1 MSLRDDRSVTSFLVK
16 RLMWNKLC
24 YLALGMMLCL
34 PLGQVDPT
42 VLVGRMLISL
52 SRSQRPLASVHTEAG
67 LLLHV
72 FKGRVWFNTVF
83 GWECCM

>member
-1 MSLRDDRSVTSFLVK
+1 MLLGSGDD
-16 RLMWNKLC
+16 
-24 YLALGMMLCL
+24 ALSSIGSSGSQG
-34 PLGQVDPT
+34 PG
-42 VLVGRMLISL
+42 GRMLRSP

-72 FKGRVWFNTVF
+72 FKGRVRFSTVL